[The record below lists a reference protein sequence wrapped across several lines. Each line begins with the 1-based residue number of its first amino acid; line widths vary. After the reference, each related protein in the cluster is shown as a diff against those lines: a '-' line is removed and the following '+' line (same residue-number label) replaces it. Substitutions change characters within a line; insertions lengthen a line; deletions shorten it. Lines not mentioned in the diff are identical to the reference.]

1 MNYARMVSLLF
12 LAGIACSSATSNPAA
27 PWQGTPVV
35 DVPAVYLTEWE
46 RAENRDR
53 CVLVAFG
60 GVRSDATPRRAN
72 FAGGWAVA
80 YDLPGT
86 RSAFGIAGS
95 GAHASDP
102 SYQWPD
108 TKTWSDGST
117 ATWGLEGGTG
127 PNHLA
132 YVRIAGQDCL
142 YNVWSALGKEHLEEL
157 IARMRFVR

>member
-1 MNYARMVSLLF
+1 MNYARLVSLLF
-12 LAGIACSSATSNPAA
+12 LAGIACSTATSNPPP
-27 PWQGTPVV
+27 PWQGSPIG

-53 CVLVAFG
+53 CVLVAFD
-60 GVRSDATPRRAN
+60 GVRGDATPRRAN
-72 FAGGWAVA
+72 FAGGWAGA

-95 GAHASDP
+95 GASASDGT
-102 SYQWPD
+102 YQWAD
-108 TKTWSDGST
+108 TMRWSDGSS

-132 YVRIAGQDCL
+132 YIRIAGQDCL
-142 YNVWSALGKEHLEEL
+142 YNIWSALGEEHLREL
-157 IARMRFVR
+157 ITRMRFVR